1 MPSFV
6 VHVTPSRLAST
17 PAVTVAP
24 LFPPQPTSIT
34 PSLGTLVLVLN
45 SYVVDVGRTCAEG
58 KRGVRLRAASRQCA
72 LGRAREQNTPP
83 LVASSCCCSQALLSG
98 EGGPRSDATEPPRA
112 RASFVSLV
120 WCAASG
126 LPSRGVSHAA
136 SGCCQPHGPAA
147 PYQPSVGAPR
157 ACHPV
162 PAPPRWTGT
171 CTWRG

>member
-72 LGRAREQNTPP
+72 LRRAREQNTPHTT
-83 LVASSCCCSQALLSG
+83 SGGFKLL
-98 EGGPRSDATEPPRA
+98 
-112 RASFVSLV
+112 L
-120 WCAASG
+120 
-126 LPSRGVSHAA
+126 
-136 SGCCQPHGPAA
+136 QPGAA
-147 PYQPSVGAPR
+147 PRRRR
-157 ACHPV
+157 A
-162 PAPPRWTGT
+162 A
-171 CTWRG
+171 